1 MSIDK
6 LLNSKKLLIYGAG
19 TLAKGILPY
28 IKEILHDTEIVG
40 FAVTELNGIYS
51 YNGYKIASYKSYIHY
66 KEDVLV
72 LVATSD
78 RYHEEILNNLIL
90 NGFTNTILL
99 TNDLRDSIVAQHC
112 LSYFPVLGIELD
124 KEIFNVGDIHLLNP
138 RFFKAKNSY
147 NILNQVADLLL
158 PAVYNDWSLLTEGP
172 YESDGVSLS
181 SNDVVLDC
189 GANMGVFSAYAASK
203 KCQVFAF
210 EPTRELIPI
219 IKRHSMLNGSRI
231 TVVESAVSDLIGKI
245 GFIKDSYNCGANA
258 IVDQYNDSDETVSC
272 TTIDDFV
279 KQNKLKR
286 VDFIK
291 ADIEGAERKMLHGA
305 YNTLKNFAPKLSI
318 CTYHLPD
325 DKIVLEKIILD
336 ANPKYIVVHKYQ
348 KLYAWVE

>member
-1 MSIDK
+1 MSVDK
-6 LLNSKKLLIYGAG
+6 LLNAKKLLIYGAG
-19 TLAKGILPY
+19 ALAKGILPY

-40 FAVTELNGIYS
+40 FAVTELNEIYS
-51 YNGYKIASYKSYIHY
+51 YHDFKIAPLKSYIDH
-66 KEDVLV
+66 KEDALV

-78 RYHEEILNNLIL
+78 RYHEEIVNNLMV

-124 KEIFNVGDIHLLNP
+124 KEVFEVGNIHLLNP
-138 RFFKAKNSY
+138 RFLKAKNSF
-147 NILNQVADLLL
+147 NIFNQVADLLL
-158 PAVYNDWSLLTEGP
+158 PTVYNEWSLLTEGP
-172 YESDGVSLS
+172 YESDGVSLLA
-181 SNDVVLDC
+181 DDIVLDC

-210 EPTRELIPI
+210 EPTRELVPI

-231 TVVESAVSDLIGKI
+231 IVVESAVSDMIGEI
-245 GFIKDSYNCGANA
+245 GFVKDSYNCGANS
-258 IVDQYNDSDETVSC
+258 IVDKYSDSDETVSC

-279 KQNKLKR
+279 KQNQLRR

-305 YNTLKNFAPKLSI
+305 FNTLKNFAPKLSV

-325 DKIVLEKIILD
+325 DKAVLEKIILD
-336 ANPKYIVVHKYQ
+336 ANPKYRVIHKNQ